1 VSKELAVSLNI
12 KMLFGAR
19 TLENRELKS
28 KQVIKTCTD
37 CDRISM
43 RFFGEVAWLDF
54 PLDKANEEKT

>member
-1 VSKELAVSLNI
+1 MHGGYFRFEDVAIV
-12 KMLFGAR
+12 
-19 TLENRELKS
+19 
-28 KQVIKTCTD
+28 